1 MGIPFFVADELE
13 GGETTPGVLG
23 CVSYDVFTK
32 AFLEKISEYN
42 LLSIPEK
49 DRDKI
54 VDGFMKRALSA
65 FRKNCKYDLFT
76 TGNDSRRMFLVE
88 IPVADLIEIVDIVS
102 EGMVCQWL
110 KPYVN
115 KQELLENV
123 LNTKDFTTYSPAEL
137 LLRVGNAYSK
147 AQKDYISMIREYSY
161 NHGDLSDLH
170 L

>member
-1 MGIPFFVADELE
+1 MGVP
-13 GGETTPGVLG
+13 
-23 CVSYDVFTK
+23 YDVFAG
-32 AFLEKISEYN
+32 AFLAKISEYSF
-42 LLSIPEK
+42 LSLAEE
-49 DRDKI
+49 DRTAM

-76 TGNDSRRMFLVE
+76 TGNDTTRTFSVD
-88 IPVADLIEIVDIVS
+88 IPEADLTEIADIVS
-102 EGMVCQWL
+102 EGMVSQWL

-115 KQELLENV
+115 KQENLENV

-137 LLRVGNAYSK
+137 LMRVGNAYAK
-147 AQKDYISMIREYSY
+147 VQKDYTNMIREYSY

>member
-1 MGIPFFVADELE
+1 MSVP
-13 GGETTPGVLG
+13 
-23 CVSYDVFTK
+23 YDTFAE
-32 AFLEKISEYN
+32 AFLAKVSEYSF
-42 LLSIPEK
+42 LSLPED
-49 DRDKI
+49 DRTSI
-54 VDGFMKRALSA
+54 VDGFMRRALTA

-76 TGNDSRRMFLVE
+76 TANDTDRLFAVD
-88 IPVADLIEIVDIVS
+88 IPEADLIELSDIVS
-102 EGMVCQWL
+102 EGMVVQWL

-115 KQELLENV
+115 KQEILENV

-161 NHGDLSDLH
+161 NHGDLSELH